1 MTAYTLPELRRPPA
15 AEPNT
20 VYTVA
25 SGDLRPAANVTCWP
39 TQEKLHRALYLHRHA
54 GGVHRWIKDLK
65 VASVLAK
72 TSAQYSLGAR
82 SSVCRGLLRGRML
95 DSRGVC
101 PLAGCAEHHVSSVN
115 VEGALNCHKQQ

>member
-1 MTAYTLPELRRPPA
+1 MLLEASASLRIKEFACSSRFRSQGKPYRTGGPWPA
-15 AEPNT
+15 
-20 VYTVA
+20 
-25 SGDLRPAANVTCWP
+25 
-39 TQEKLHRALYLHRHA
+39 QEEMHRALYLHRHA